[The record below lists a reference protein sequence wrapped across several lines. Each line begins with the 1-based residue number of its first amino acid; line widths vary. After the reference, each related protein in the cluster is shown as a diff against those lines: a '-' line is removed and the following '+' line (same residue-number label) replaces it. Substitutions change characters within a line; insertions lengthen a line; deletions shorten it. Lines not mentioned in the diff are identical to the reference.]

1 MQKDNL
7 SLERLER
14 QHGIARMSIMT
25 RWHLDM
31 PLIVGLILCL
41 ILSLFVL
48 YSASG
53 QHIEMLE
60 RQLMRTGM
68 AFCAMLLFA
77 QIPPK
82 YLAKFAAP
90 AYLFAVF
97 LLLLVEFFGD
107 ISKGAQRWLDLG
119 IMRIQP
125 SEFLKLV
132 MPLTIAAFLSR
143 DNMPPRTINVLL
155 AFIMLLIPT
164 TLIALQPDLGTAILV
179 VVSGFIAIF
188 LAGLSFWWLIA
199 GCIAGAVTLPVMWNY
214 VLHDYQKQ
222 RILTFINPENDPLGA
237 GYHIIQS
244 KIAIGSGGIYG
255 KGWLQGSQSQL
266 DFLPE
271 PHTDFIF
278 AVLAEET
285 GLIGFI
291 ILMAIYCFIISRCIY
306 ITLRAR
312 NNFDRILAGTY
323 TFTIPFYIFINI
335 GMVSGIL
342 PVVGVPLP
350 MVSYGGTS
358 MVILTITFGI
368 IMSIH
373 THKKQNFFSWRP
385 WNTSRFATP
394 P

>member
-14 QHGIARMSIMT
+14 QHGIARMSIMAQ
-25 RWHLDM
+25 WHLDM
-31 PLIVGLILCL
+31 PLILGLILCL

-90 AYLFAVF
+90 TYLFAVF

-155 AFIMLLIPT
+155 AFVMLLIPT
-164 TLIALQPDLGTAILV
+164 ALIALQPDLGTAILV

-199 GCIAGAVTLPVMWNY
+199 GCIAGAVALPVMWNY

-222 RILTFINPENDPLGA
+222 RILTFINPESDPLGA

-373 THKKQNFFSWRP
+373 THKKQNFFS
-385 WNTSRFATP
+385 
-394 P
+394 